1 VGSGSS
7 SDGGG
12 RFDKVGVG
20 DGLVGK
26 GGDGGDGISGGS
38 IGDGS

>member
-1 VGSGSS
+1 MGGGSGS
-7 SDGGG
+7 DGSG

-26 GGDGGDGISGGS
+26 GGDGGDSISRGS
-38 IGDGS
+38 VGDGS